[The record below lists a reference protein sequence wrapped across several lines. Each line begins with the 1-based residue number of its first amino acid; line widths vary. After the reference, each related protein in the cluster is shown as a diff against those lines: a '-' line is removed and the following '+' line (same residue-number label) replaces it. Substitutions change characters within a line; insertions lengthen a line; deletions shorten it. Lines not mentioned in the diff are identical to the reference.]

1 MIEYVAMTPA
11 HLDAVCDIEIVS
23 HHTPWTRGNFVDSL
37 ETGHAA
43 IVLLEG
49 GAVLGYAVVMP
60 LPGEAELLNITVAP
74 EARRSGLGKALLAR
88 VCADARVRGEA
99 RMFLE
104 VRSSNMPART
114 LYAHNGFTEVGLRR
128 AYYAAEAG
136 AREDAI
142 LMAKDL

>member
-1 MIEYVAMTPA
+1 MTPA
-11 HLDAVCDIEIVS
+11 HLDAVSDIEIVS
-23 HHTPWTRGNFVDSL
+23 HHTPWTRGNFIDSL
-37 ETGHAA
+37 DGGHVGT
-43 IVLLEG
+43 VLQED

-60 LPGEAELLNITVAP
+60 LPGEAELLNITIAP
-74 EARRSGLGKALLAR
+74 EARRSGLGRELLAR
-88 VCADARVRGEA
+88 ICTDARVRGET

-104 VRSSNMPART
+104 VRASNLPART

-128 AYYAAEAG
+128 AYYAAEEG

>member
-1 MIEYVAMTPA
+1 VIEYAAMTPA
-11 HLDAVCDIEIVS
+11 HLGAVSDIEIVS

-37 ETGHAA
+37 DGGHAA
-43 IVLLEG
+43 TVLLED
-49 GAVLGYAVVMP
+49 GAVLGYAIVMP

-74 EARRSGLGKALLAR
+74 EARRSGLGQALLAR
-88 VCADARVRGEA
+88 VCADARARGES

-104 VRSSNMPART
+104 VRASNTPART
-114 LYAHNGFTEVGLRR
+114 LYTHSGFTEVGLRR
-128 AYYAAEAG
+128 AYYAAESG